1 MNQFISK
8 YVSKALREIAD
19 KIDSG
24 NCELSEEQAMD
35 ILSVV
40 SHEAMSKDEACKYL
54 NLSRS
59 RFDDL
64 VREGILPK
72 GNKRRGFKELIFYK
86 DELSKALLNIKRRKN
101 INSSNE

>member
-1 MNQFISK
+1 MNNFLKRAVAKI
-8 YVSKALREIAD
+8 LREIAD

-35 ILSVV
+35 IISAI
-40 SHEAMSKDEACKYL
+40 SHEVLSKDEACGYL

-64 VREGILPK
+64 VREGSIPR
-72 GNKRRGFKELIFYK
+72 GRKRRGFKELIFYK
-86 DELSKALLNIKRRKN
+86 DELDSALRTIEENERKN
-101 INSSNE
+101 KKK